1 MLTDIHIE
9 TEAAPYIIL
18 SVCYLP
24 HQVSQNYWMI
34 NKNIV
39 LPVHPFE
46 NPSSEFQA
54 ACDSYACLIH
64 VDLDRQS

>member
-1 MLTDIHIE
+1 MFGLLLVPRGSTMSSAMLTD
-9 TEAAPYIIL
+9 
-18 SVCYLP
+18 
-24 HQVSQNYWMI
+24 VS
-34 NKNIV
+34 IV
-39 LPVHPFE
+39 LPVHPYG